1 MSIQKSES
9 DKGFRGYIFSRSIN
23 NNFIP
28 QRVQNLVIKDFA
40 SRKKLF
46 FKLSSTEYIM
56 ENCFHMLKAL
66 VKEIKLLN
74 GIIFYSIEM
83 LPKKKNLRDSYIKK
97 ILKEKKTIYFALEEI
112 KISSLKEYKKLD
124 TILKIKFASKE
135 YNLKND

>member
-66 VKEIKLLN
+66 VKEIKFIN
-74 GIIFYSIEM
+74 SYSFIFSPRPGTPASKLEAVDKEVAKQRLIDIQKVLESHQMNKNKSLIGMSIEV
-83 LPKKKNLRDSYIKK
+83 LVEN
-97 ILKEKKTIYFALEEI
+97 
-112 KISSLKEYKKLD
+112 KLN
-124 TILKIKFASKE
+124 
-135 YNLKND
+135 YH